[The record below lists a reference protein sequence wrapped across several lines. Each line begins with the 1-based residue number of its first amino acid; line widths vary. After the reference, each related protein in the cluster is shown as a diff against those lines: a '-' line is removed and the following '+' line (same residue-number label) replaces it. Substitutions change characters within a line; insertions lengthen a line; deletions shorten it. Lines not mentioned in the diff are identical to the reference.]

1 MKINRNN
8 YETFFLLYA
17 DNELTTEEKK
27 YVDDF
32 VTQHPDL
39 KEELDM
45 LMQTILPIEPSAC
58 FPEKESLFRTTDTES
73 LVNITNYEEWF
84 VRYADD
90 ELSNEEKAATE
101 MFVYKHPECQADF
114 ELIQRTRLTP
124 DMNIRFT
131 DKKSLYRHEQKETK
145 PVLISMWFRYAVAA
159 AVLVAAG
166 IFWLQNKETEKNPVN
181 PVTIA
186 SRESLNDKKITDG
199 TKEEQELKAND
210 VPPTTGHQETK
221 VMEVVAGN
229 GLQAGNEKPK
239 RKPAAGNSYI
249 PEKMVVVDQP
259 RQLVAATDQKQIE
272 PKNLIPPAITDV
284 TVSNGVDISVAANKL
299 PAKTDKVIRIVPD
312 DKPNV
317 VYASNAAQEDYIFVP
332 TQDLVRKTP
341 LRGLLRKAG
350 RYIEQKNPLSSE
362 RSRGGVFTASAE
374 Q

>member
-90 ELSNEEKAATE
+90 ELSNEEKSATE

>member
-249 PEKMVVVDQP
+249 PEKMVLVDQP

>member
-239 RKPAAGNSYI
+239 RKPAAGNCYI

>member
-84 VRYADD
+84 VRYADY
-90 ELSNEEKAATE
+90 ELSNEEKSATE

-249 PEKMVVVDQP
+249 PEKMVLVDQP

>member
-58 FPEKESLFRTTDTES
+58 FPEKENLFRTTDTES

-90 ELSNEEKAATE
+90 ELSNEEKSATE

-249 PEKMVVVDQP
+249 PEKMVLVDQP

>member
-90 ELSNEEKAATE
+90 ELSNEEKSATE

-249 PEKMVVVDQP
+249 PEKMVLVDQP